1 MCKHFQCGFCKF
13 GENYQ
18 KQHIKDIC
26 LIQSCTSKSCV
37 KRRPKNCKYFSIQQ
51 SCKFGDHFA
60 YKHNPNSDK
69 SENKKYLD
77 KIIALE
83 DSVEFMKAQI
93 SNLTEEVE
101 NIKSKNTKSEMIY
114 P

>member
-1 MCKHFQCGFCKF
+1 MDKVCQHFQCGFCNF
-13 GENYQ
+13 GESCQ
-18 KQHIKDIC
+18 KKHIKDIC

-37 KRRPKNCKYFSIQQ
+37 KRHTKNCKYFSIQQ
-51 SCKFGDHFA
+51 SCKFGDHSA

-83 DSVEFMKAQI
+83 DSVEFMKKQI
-93 SNLTEEVE
+93 CDLTEEVE
-101 NIKSKNTKSEMIY
+101 NIKSKKTQSQR
-114 P
+114 